1 MRTFSLILS
10 TVLALTL
17 IAAQAHGQATI
28 DAEQFCS
35 RTERV
40 QSAILDAVRGAT
52 ATCTEAD
59 PTASPPIA
67 ASYETTLTASQLA
80 SITKLDLSL
89 SWDDDGLGLIR
100 QFKTGDFNG
109 LTGVRTLDVTEQF
122 RLARGG
128 LANRGVP
135 LIVLGRIE
143 KLTYQ
148 HCDLSRIESAD
159 FFDGLSNLRELVLVA
174 NNMIYELP
182 GNTNRPE
189 GTTIGELINPEAW
202 RKVPNLRK
210 LWIGSNRILT
220 LPRGFFRHLTRLEEL
235 DMFDMWY
242 EYHPYGFGSQALP
255 AGIFEGL
262 TSLRKLD
269 LGYNALGATPIDD
282 GLFDG
287 LTALEVLDLRENPL
301 LETLPASVLDLPA
314 GVTVRTDAGVTWPT
328 REGNRAPTGAPTI
341 AGSARVGE
349 TLTASV
355 TVIADA
361 DGLTNPGFS
370 YQWIANDGTTDAD
383 IADATQSSYTL
394 TATEQGKTVKVEVTF
409 TDDANSTET
418 LISAATA
425 QVEARTQA
433 ATLSATFPASRFA
446 STVHKGA
453 SDRPQVVVAF
463 SEAVNTI
470 AANTSSAVVTGGSVN
485 AVYAHTEAGLSNA
498 WIFFLTPDGNGDV
511 TFTLSAGA
519 ACDSGGIC
527 TAGATALTQVPAPRT
542 LTGPGGDEGGTTS
555 TDLTAAF
562 SAMPSEHAGP
572 GERFVFELSFSESPH
587 NLSYVTV
594 RDHSFTVSG
603 GIVRK
608 AQRLERPSNIRWRIT
623 VEPFGWG
630 DVSLTLPGGR
640 ACTATGAI
648 CATEQRRLSNSP
660 SASVQGP
667 PGLSVADAH
676 ADENTDATIDFAVT
690 LNRASTMTVS
700 VDYATSNG
708 TASAGSDYTST
719 SDTLTFAPGDIAKTV
734 SVPILNDA
742 IDDGDETMT
751 LTLSNASNARIADGT
766 ATGTINNSDPLQQAW
781 IARFG
786 RTVAI
791 EVVDGITD
799 RLRSNRRKSEVRIAG
814 VTLEQSGSAWTEK
827 PIEDSEERVDALEH
841 DRTISTGEL
850 LMQSAFRLRSA
861 SEEPAGTAWT
871 AWGRFSSASFEG
883 ETDGVRL
890 SGDVTTGL
898 LGADVGTDQW
908 IAGMALSAAKGD
920 GPFSLTNDMASNRA
934 GGTVDSTLT
943 SVHPYAQIGLTDRVA
958 LWGIGGYG
966 AGDMTIAQDGDSPI
980 KTDIDMMMAAFGARG
995 DVLEVNSGDAFDL
1008 VLKSDALWLRTTS
1021 DATPE
1026 MAAATADVTR
1036 LRLLVNASRTFETG
1050 AGGTLTPSIEAGIR
1064 RDGGDAEEGTG
1075 FEVGGGLRYQ
1085 GAGITIEGAVRTL
1098 VAHDDTAYEEWGAS
1112 GSIRIDPGT
1121 AGRGLSLSIAPT
1133 WGNAASE
1140 AEQLWSARDASGL
1153 VRNAEFEAEQRL
1165 DAEVGYGFRAPQ
1177 GFGLVTPY
1185 AGLAL
1190 ADSASRTLRTGLRW
1204 KALQSTT
1211 VALEAT
1217 REESAAESGPANAI
1231 MLRAAIRF

>member
-17 IAAQAHGQATI
+17 IAAQAHGQTTTI

-59 PTASPPIA
+59 RTASPPIA

-80 SITKLDLSL
+80 RITKLDLSL
-89 SWDDDGLGLIR
+89 SWEDEGLGLIR

-109 LTGVRTLDVTEQF
+109 LTGVRTLDVTEQI

-148 HCDLSRIESAD
+148 HCDLSSIESAD

-182 GNTNRPE
+182 GNTDRPQ
-189 GTTIGELINPEAW
+189 GTTIGELVNPEAW

-210 LWIGSNRILT
+210 LYIGSNRILT
-220 LPRGFFRHLTRLEEL
+220 LPRGFFRHLTKLEEL
-235 DMFDMWY
+235 DMYDMWY

-269 LGYNALGATPIDD
+269 LGYNALGAAPIDN

-287 LTALEVLDLRENPL
+287 LTALQVLDLRENPL
-301 LETLPASVLDLPA
+301 LTTLPRSVLDLPA

-328 REGNRAPTGAPTI
+328 SDGNHAPAGAPTI
-341 AGSARVGE
+341 AGIARVDE

-355 TVIADA
+355 TAIADA
-361 DGLTNPGFS
+361 DGLTNPGFT
-370 YQWIANDGTTDAD
+370 YQWIANDGSSDAD
-383 IADATQSSYTL
+383 IAGATQSSYTL
-394 TATEQGKTVKVEVTF
+394 TISELGKTMKVRVTF
-409 TDDANSTET
+409 TDDGDSTEMLT
-418 LISAATA
+418 SAASE
-425 QVEARTQA
+425 QIEAAPQA
-433 ATLSATFPASRFA
+433 TILSASFPQSRFA
-446 STVHKGA
+446 SSSHTGA

-463 SEAVNTI
+463 SEGVSTI
-470 AANTSSAVVTGGSVN
+470 ARSTPSAVVTGGSVS
-485 AVYAHTEAGLSNA
+485 AVSAHTEAGLLNA
-498 WIFFLTPDGNGDV
+498 WIFFLTPDGNSDV

-527 TAGATALTQVPAPRT
+527 TAHGTTLTGVPGPRT

-555 TDLTAAF
+555 TDLSASF

-640 ACTATGAI
+640 ACTAPRPI
-648 CATEQRRLSNSP
+648 CATEQRMLSNSP
-660 SASVQGP
+660 SATVRGP
-667 PGLSVADAH
+667 GSLSVADASAH
-676 ADENTDATIDFAVT
+676 ENTDATIDFAVT
-690 LNRASTMTVS
+690 LDRASTMTVT

-734 SVPILNDA
+734 SVPLLDDA
-742 IDDGDETMT
+742 IDDGNETLT

-786 RTVAI
+786 RTVAT

-799 RLRSNRRKSEVRIAG
+799 RLSTQRSGSEIRIAG
-814 VTLEQSGSAWTEK
+814 VTLEQNGTTWTEGRAGK
-827 PIEDSEERVDALEH
+827 DTELGDTLEGERS
-841 DRTISTGEL
+841 ITGREL
-850 LMQSAFRLRSA
+850 LMQSTFRLQ
-861 SEEPAGTAWT
+861 SEADGPGGTAWT
-871 AWGRFSSASFEG
+871 AWGRFSIASFEG
-883 ETDGVRL
+883 ETEGVRL

-898 LGADVGTDQW
+898 LGADVGTDDW
-908 IAGMALSAAKGD
+908 IAGIALSSAKGD
-920 GPFSLTNDMASNRA
+920 GPFSLAGSMASNRKA
-934 GGTVDSTLT
+934 GTVDSALT
-943 SVHPYAQIGLTDRVA
+943 SVHPYGQVQVTERMA
-958 LWGIGGYG
+958 LWGVGGYG
-966 AGDMTIAQDGDSPI
+966 TGDMTIKQDGASPI
-980 KTDIDMMMAAFGARG
+980 KTDIDMRMAAVGVHG
-995 DVLEVNSGDAFDL
+995 TVLETSSGDAVDL
-1008 VLKSDALWLRTTS
+1008 VLKTDALWLRTTS
-1021 DATPE
+1021 G
-1026 MAAATADVTR
+1026 R
-1036 LRLLVNASRTFETG
+1036 H
-1050 AGGTLTPSIEAGIR
+1050 R
-1064 RDGGDAEEGTG
+1064 RDGGGKSPRHPPAAHAGRIARVRGWSGRNAHPEPRSGDCAE
-1075 FEVGGGLRYQ
+1075 
-1085 GAGITIEGAVRTL
+1085 
-1098 VAHDDTAYEEWGAS
+1098 
-1112 GSIRIDPGT
+1112 T
-1121 AGRGLSLSIAPT
+1121 AGTPKKAP
-1133 WGNAASE
+1133 G
-1140 AEQLWSARDASGL
+1140 
-1153 VRNAEFEAEQRL
+1153 
-1165 DAEVGYGFRAPQ
+1165 
-1177 GFGLVTPY
+1177 
-1185 AGLAL
+1185 
-1190 ADSASRTLRTGLRW
+1190 SR
-1204 KALQSTT
+1204 
-1211 VALEAT
+1211 
-1217 REESAAESGPANAI
+1217 
-1231 MLRAAIRF
+1231 